1 MELCKANPTR
11 ALFGSSAKRRSE
23 GVASHWSKTPGCP
36 INGHVRRADGKKSMS
51 ALVTGGAG
59 YFGSR
64 LGSTLARS
72 GVSVILMDIHKP
84 RWCLPEGAVFI
95 QSDIRDY
102 DTLYNACEGV
112 DCVYHAASYGMSGT
126 EQLQKEQIESVNVD
140 GTKQVID
147 VCLHRNI
154 PSLIYTSTVNVVFGG
169 QHIDQGDEETVP
181 YVPLDK
187 HVDHYSRT
195 KAIADQMV
203 LAADGV
209 PLKGGNTLRTCV
221 LRPPGIYGPQ
231 EQRHLPR
238 VAVNIERRLFSFT
251 FGNLDAKMNWVHVDN
266 LVEAHILAAEAL
278 SAAKGHVASG
288 QVYYINDGE
297 AVNVFD
303 WLTPLFVK
311 LGYRPRLHVSAHF
324 IYVAAIIME
333 YLHMAL
339 RPLVEISP
347 LLTRN
352 EVRNIA
358 VTHTFK
364 IDKARKQLGYCP
376 KKYNFS
382 DSIEHYIKTRPKQDS
397 SLSLFLKALFILSVV
412 FLLICLSPVPQ
423 AQGPSVMQF
432 SKDKTN
438 HTVNAQEV
446 LFIYAQNS
454 FEEGRLEIYFV
465 WIQPIEHDFYPKEM
479 LNTFPVTP
487 GSKHL

>member
-1 MELCKANPTR
+1 MEFCKVNPTGP
-11 ALFGSSAKRRSE
+11 LLGSSTKHRSSR
-23 GVASHWSKTPGCP
+23 VVPHRVKAAGCP
-36 INGHVRRADGKKSMS
+36 INGHMRLANGERSRS
-51 ALVTGGAG
+51 TLVTGGAG
-59 YFGSR
+59 YFGYR
-64 LGSTLARS
+64 LGCTLARS
-72 GVSVILMDIHKP
+72 GVSVILVDIHEP
-84 RWCLPEGAVFI
+84 RWCLPDGAVFL
-95 QSDIRDY
+95 QMDIRDY
-102 DTLYNACEGV
+102 DALYKACEGV

-126 EQLQKEQIESVNVD
+126 EQLQKEQIESVNVG
-140 GTKQVID
+140 GTRQVID

-169 QHIDQGDEETVP
+169 QQIDQGDEETVP

-203 LAADGV
+203 LAADGT
-209 PLKGGNTLRTCV
+209 PLKGGNRLRSCV

-231 EQRHLPR
+231 EQRHLAR

-251 FGNLDAKMNWVHVDN
+251 FGNPDAKMNWVHVDN
-266 LVEAHILAAEAL
+266 LVQAHILAAEAL
-278 SAAKGHVASG
+278 TAANGHIAGG

-311 LGYRPRLHVSAHF
+311 LGYKPWLHVSVQL
-324 IYVAAIIME
+324 IYMAAVTME

-339 RPLVEISP
+339 RPIVEISP

-382 DSIEHYIKTRPKQDS
+382 DSVEHYIKTRPKQES
-397 SLSLFLKALFILSVV
+397 SLSLFLKALFILSIV
-412 FLLICLSPVPQ
+412 FLLFCLSPVVQTQSP
-423 AQGPSVMQF
+423 PVMQF
-432 SKDKTN
+432 SK
-438 HTVNAQEV
+438 VNQ
-446 LFIYAQNS
+446 
-454 FEEGRLEIYFV
+454 
-465 WIQPIEHDFYPKEM
+465 H
-479 LNTFPVTP
+479 
-487 GSKHL
+487 